1 METLLDKMSNCEHG
15 LAIDLD
21 IYYTNIPSWGANSE
35 STITEYLSSFTDIKH
50 QYSLT
55 ARSSRRIHIRKF
67 YNLWVDGDILDCKMN
82 PQKLGLFQ
90 RKLNGFGL
98 KGKEMYKVKIQ
109 EVKDDNLAV
118 LDWFAEITQTGALPG
133 NHFQRSRNITLEEVK
148 WLRDKEVKKV
158 QTQPAKVMKKNMTK
172 DEKIFNHCQAAFQG
186 LSPSD
191 EELFCAICEHL
202 VSINTIKINPE
213 EICDYVCGVKL
224 KLGLM
229 DSKELFRKSRMWGNE

>member
-1 METLLDKMSNCEHG
+1 MDTLLDKMYNCEHG
-15 LAIDLD
+15 LAIDLNICHTKVPGYD
-21 IYYTNIPSWGANSE
+21 NQQIVSYLRSFSAESDQYMVVSRGPSHTRIRSYYDFMNSCAGGE
-35 STITEYLSSFTDIKH
+35 
-50 QYSLT
+50 
-55 ARSSRRIHIRKF
+55 
-67 YNLWVDGDILDCKMN
+67 DCKMN

-98 KGKEMYKVKIQ
+98 RGKEMYQVKIQ

-118 LDWFAEITQTGALPG
+118 LDWFAEICKPTPG
-133 NHFQRSRNITLEEVK
+133 VTVGRSIATITSEEMDYLK
-148 WLRDKEVKKV
+148 AREVKKV